1 MKLDKLR
8 VESQPTYLTALKLL
22 QVEMNPD
29 FLTVKWTFKTEIK
42 TKGTY

>member
-22 QVEMNPD
+22 QVERNPD
-29 FLTVKWTFKTEIK
+29 FLIVKWTFKTEIK
-42 TKGTY
+42 PKGAY